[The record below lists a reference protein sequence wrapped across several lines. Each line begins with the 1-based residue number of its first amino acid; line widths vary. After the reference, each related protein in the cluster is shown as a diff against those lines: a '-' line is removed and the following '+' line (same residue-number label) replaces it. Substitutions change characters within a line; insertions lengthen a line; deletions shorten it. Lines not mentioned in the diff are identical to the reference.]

1 MLPRRQSSVANT
13 QFHTDQWQMW
23 TAESEQFSSYKHR
36 EGHEFGEQFCSDS
49 PQEVVHACRN
59 KRYGMGRDR
68 VIAGSAMFQPFEA
81 SGKSPDFTGFP
92 AVRDELP
99 YRLRQQS
106 LLGEFG
112 RSALQTRDLKQILQ
126 RATELCAVG
135 LESPFAKVLEY
146 IPEEQRLLMRAGC
159 GWDVG
164 AIDNIAHGANRESP
178 AGYAYHINHGIISN
192 NLRQELRFEIP
203 ELLRDH
209 GIRRVINVLIAAGGA
224 GDRPFGI
231 LEVDSPDS
239 GQFDHADADFLTGF
253 AGLLGI
259 AIERQQADAKLAEAV
274 EYQDL
279 LSREMSHRVKNSLA
293 SVIGLLHVQARAAHS
308 VDIRNALKD
317 AGSRVAAI
325 AMVHDQLWRGS
336 RIGFIDL
343 ADFMNQ
349 LCEQLGNNAE
359 GLVLNCHADPMLVS
373 ADHAIPLGLLIN
385 EFVTNAVKYAYPGGF
400 GVIEV
405 SAHEIDGCLH
415 VGISDCGVGLPQ
427 DFEIDK
433 PRTSLGF
440 KVITGLLR
448 QLHGHIGITR
458 NEPSGA
464 RFLLELPILS
474 EVAGGDPADAIAKRD
489 QSTPI

>member
-1 MLPRRQSSVANT
+1 M
-13 QFHTDQWQMW
+13 
-23 TAESEQFSSYKHR
+23 E
-36 EGHEFGEQFCSDS
+36 
-49 PQEVVHACRN
+49 
-59 KRYGMGRDR
+59 RYR
-68 VIAGSAMFQPFEA
+68 VIAGYAMFEPYDA
-81 SGKSPDFTGFP
+81 SGKSPDFIAFP

-106 LLGEFG
+106 LLGAFG

-126 RATELCAVG
+126 RATELCAEG

-146 IPEEQRLLMRAGC
+146 IPEENRLLMRAGF
-159 GWDVG
+159 GWDFG
-164 AIDNIAHGANRESP
+164 ATDNIAQGANRESA
-178 AGYAYHINHGIISN
+178 AGYAYHIGQGIISN
-192 NLRQELRFEIP
+192 DLQHEPRFEIP

-209 GIRRVINVLIAAGGA
+209 GVRRIINVVIEVGGP
-224 GDRPFGI
+224 GNGPFGI
-231 LEVDSPDS
+231 LEVDSPDP

-259 AIERQQADAKLAEAV
+259 AIERQQADAKLAAAV

-293 SVIGLLHVQARAAHS
+293 SVVGLLHVQARGTDSA
-308 VDIRNALKD
+308 DIRNALED

-325 AMVHDQLWRGS
+325 AQVHDQLWRGS

-349 LCEQLGNNAE
+349 LCKQLGNNAE

-385 EFVTNAVKYAYPGGF
+385 ELVTNAVKYAYPGGL
-400 GVIEV
+400 GAIDV

-415 VGISDCGVGLPQ
+415 VEISDYGVGLPQ
-427 DFEIDK
+427 GFDIDK
-433 PRTSLGF
+433 PRTNLGF
-440 KVITGLLR
+440 KVITGLVR
-448 QLHGHIGITR
+448 QLQGHITISR

-474 EVAGGDPADAIAKRD
+474 EAMGSAPVPR
-489 QSTPI
+489 

>member
-1 MLPRRQSSVANT
+1 
-13 QFHTDQWQMW
+13 
-23 TAESEQFSSYKHR
+23 
-36 EGHEFGEQFCSDS
+36 
-49 PQEVVHACRN
+49 
-59 KRYGMGRDR
+59 
-68 VIAGSAMFQPFEA
+68 MFEPFEA
-81 SGKSPDFTGFP
+81 SGKSPDFIAFSI
-92 AVRDELP
+92 VRDELP

-126 RATELCAVG
+126 RATALCAEG

-146 IPEEQRLLMRAGC
+146 IPEENRLLMRAGF
-159 GWDVG
+159 GWDFG
-164 AIDNIAHGANRESP
+164 AIDNITHGANRESP
-178 AGYAYHINHGIISN
+178 AGYAYHIGQGIISN
-192 NLRQELRFEIP
+192 SLEEEPRFEIP

-209 GIRRVINVLIAAGGA
+209 GVRRVINVLIEVGGA
-224 GDRPFGI
+224 GNGPFGI
-231 LEVDSPDS
+231 LEVDSPDP
-239 GQFDHADADFLTGF
+239 GRFDHADADFLTGF

-293 SVIGLLHVQARAAHS
+293 SVVGLLHVQARGSHS
-308 VDIRNALKD
+308 VDIRNALED

-325 AMVHDQLWRGS
+325 AQVHDQLWRGS

-349 LCEQLGNNAE
+349 LCKQLGNNAE
-359 GLVLNCHADPMLVS
+359 DLVLNCHADPMLVS

-385 EFVTNAVKYAYPGGF
+385 EFVTNAVKYAYPDGV
-400 GVIEV
+400 GVIDV

-415 VGISDCGVGLPQ
+415 VEISDYGVGLPQ
-427 DFEIDK
+427 GFDINK
-433 PRTSLGF
+433 PRTNLGF
-440 KVITGLLR
+440 KVITGLVR
-448 QLHGHIGITR
+448 QLQGHVAISH

-474 EVAGGDPADAIAKRD
+474 EAVGSDAAAAMVD
-489 QSTPI
+489 L

>member
-1 MLPRRQSSVANT
+1 
-13 QFHTDQWQMW
+13 
-23 TAESEQFSSYKHR
+23 
-36 EGHEFGEQFCSDS
+36 
-49 PQEVVHACRN
+49 
-59 KRYGMGRDR
+59 MGRDR
-68 VIAGSAMFQPFEA
+68 VIAGSAMFEPFEA
-81 SGKSPDFTGFP
+81 RGKSPEFTGFP

-126 RATELCAVG
+126 RATALCAEG

-146 IPEEQRLLMRAGC
+146 IPEENRLLMRAGF
-159 GWDVG
+159 GWDFG

-178 AGYAYHINHGIISN
+178 AGYALHIGQGIISN
-192 NLRQELRFEIP
+192 NLQQELRFEIP
-203 ELLRDH
+203 ELLGDH
-209 GIRRVINVLIAAGGA
+209 GVRRVINVLIEAGGA
-224 GDRPFGI
+224 GNGPFGI
-231 LEVDSPDS
+231 LEVDSPDP
-239 GQFDHADADFLTGF
+239 GRFDHADVDFLTGF

-279 LSREMSHRVKNSLA
+279 LSREMNHRVKNSLA
-293 SVIGLLHVQARAAHS
+293 SVVGLLHVQARGSHSAA
-308 VDIRNALKD
+308 IRNALED

-325 AMVHDQLWRGS
+325 AQVHDQLWRGS

-349 LCEQLGNNAE
+349 LCKQLGNNAE
-359 GLVLNCHADPMLVS
+359 SLVLNCHADPMLVS

-385 EFVTNAVKYAYPGGF
+385 ELVTNAVKYAYPDGV
-400 GVIEV
+400 GVIDV

-415 VGISDCGVGLPQ
+415 VEISDYGVGLPQ
-427 DFEIDK
+427 GFDIDK

-440 KVITGLLR
+440 KVITGLVR
-448 QLHGHIGITR
+448 QLQGHITISH
-458 NEPSGA
+458 NELSGA
-464 RFLLELPILS
+464 RFLLQLPILS
-474 EVAGGDPADAIAKRD
+474 EVIGGDLAAATAK
-489 QSTPI
+489 

>member
-1 MLPRRQSSVANT
+1 M
-13 QFHTDQWQMW
+13 
-23 TAESEQFSSYKHR
+23 E
-36 EGHEFGEQFCSDS
+36 
-49 PQEVVHACRN
+49 
-59 KRYGMGRDR
+59 RYR
-68 VIAGSAMFQPFEA
+68 VIAGYAMFEPYDA
-81 SGKSPDFTGFP
+81 SAKSPDFIAFP
-92 AVRDELP
+92 VVRDELP

-106 LLGEFG
+106 LLGAFG

-126 RATELCAVG
+126 RATELCAEG

-146 IPEEQRLLMRAGC
+146 IPEENRLLMRAGF
-159 GWDVG
+159 GWDFG
-164 AIDNIAHGANRESP
+164 ATDNIAQGANRESA
-178 AGYAYHINHGIISN
+178 AGYAYHIGQGIISN
-192 NLRQELRFEIP
+192 DLQHEPRFEIP

-209 GIRRVINVLIAAGGA
+209 GVRRIINVVIEVGGP
-224 GDRPFGI
+224 GNGPFGI
-231 LEVDSPDS
+231 LEVDSPDP

-259 AIERQQADAKLAEAV
+259 AIERQQADAKLAAAV

-293 SVIGLLHVQARAAHS
+293 SVVGLLHVQARGTDSA
-308 VDIRNALKD
+308 DIRNALED

-325 AMVHDQLWRGS
+325 AQVHDQLWRGS

-349 LCEQLGNNAE
+349 LCTQLGNNAE
-359 GLVLNCHADPMLVS
+359 GLGLNCHADPMLVS

-385 EFVTNAVKYAYPGGF
+385 ELVTNAVKYAYPGGI
-400 GVIEV
+400 GAIDV

-415 VGISDCGVGLPQ
+415 VEISDYGVGLPQ
-427 DFEIDK
+427 GFDIDK
-433 PRTSLGF
+433 PRTNLGF
-440 KVITGLLR
+440 KVITGLVR
-448 QLHGHIGITR
+448 QLQGHITISR

-474 EVAGGDPADAIAKRD
+474 EAPGSAPVPR
-489 QSTPI
+489 

>member
-1 MLPRRQSSVANT
+1 MFEPSEPSGTLSDFIALPA
-13 QFHTDQWQMW
+13 D
-23 TAESEQFSSYKHR
+23 
-36 EGHEFGEQFCSDS
+36 
-49 PQEVVHACRN
+49 
-59 KRYGMGRDR
+59 
-68 VIAGSAMFQPFEA
+68 
-81 SGKSPDFTGFP
+81 
-92 AVRDELP
+92 RDELP

-126 RATELCAVG
+126 RATELCAEG

-146 IPEEQRLLMRAGC
+146 IAEENRLLMRAGF

-164 AIDNIAHGANRESP
+164 AIDNIAHGTNRESP
-178 AGYAYHINHGIISN
+178 AGYAYHIGQGIISN
-192 NLRQELRFEIP
+192 DLQQEPRFEIP

-209 GIRRVINVLIAAGGA
+209 GVGRVINVLIEAGGA
-224 GDRPFGI
+224 GNGPFGI
-231 LEVDSPDS
+231 LEVDSPDP

-293 SVIGLLHVQARAAHS
+293 SVIGLLHVQARAAQS
-308 VDIRNALKD
+308 VDIRNALED

-325 AMVHDQLWRGS
+325 AQVHDQLWRGS

-349 LCEQLGNNAE
+349 LCKQLGNNTE
-359 GLVLNCHADPMLVS
+359 GHVLNCHADPMLVS
-373 ADHAIPLGLLIN
+373 ADHAIPLGLLVN
-385 EFVTNAVKYAYPGGF
+385 ELITNAVKYAYPDGAGA
-400 GVIEV
+400 IDI

-415 VGISDCGVGLPQ
+415 VEISDHGVGLPQ
-427 DFEIDK
+427 GFDIDK
-433 PRTSLGF
+433 PRASLGF
-440 KVITGLLR
+440 KVITGLVR
-448 QLHGHIGITR
+448 QLQGRIATSR

-474 EVAGGDPADAIAKRD
+474 EL
-489 QSTPI
+489 QTTPPR

>member
-1 MLPRRQSSVANT
+1 
-13 QFHTDQWQMW
+13 
-23 TAESEQFSSYKHR
+23 
-36 EGHEFGEQFCSDS
+36 
-49 PQEVVHACRN
+49 
-59 KRYGMGRDR
+59 
-68 VIAGSAMFQPFEA
+68 MFEPYDA
-81 SGKSPDFTGFP
+81 SGKSPDFIAFP
-92 AVRDELP
+92 VVRDELP

-106 LLGEFG
+106 LLGAFG

-126 RATELCAVG
+126 RATELCAEG

-146 IPEEQRLLMRAGC
+146 IPEENRLLMRAGF
-159 GWDVG
+159 GWDFG
-164 AIDNIAHGANRESP
+164 ATDNIAQGANRESA
-178 AGYAYHINHGIISN
+178 AGYAYHIGQGIISN
-192 NLRQELRFEIP
+192 DLQQEPRFEIP

-209 GIRRVINVLIAAGGA
+209 GVRRIINVVIEVGGP
-224 GDRPFGI
+224 GNGPFGI
-231 LEVDSPDS
+231 LEVDSPDP

-259 AIERQQADAKLAEAV
+259 AIERQQADAKLAAAV

-293 SVIGLLHVQARAAHS
+293 SVVGLLHVQARGTASA
-308 VDIRNALKD
+308 DIRNALED

-325 AMVHDQLWRGS
+325 AQVHDQLWRGS

-349 LCEQLGNNAE
+349 LCKQLGNNAE

-385 EFVTNAVKYAYPGGF
+385 ELVTNAVKYAYPGGV
-400 GVIEV
+400 GAIDV

-415 VGISDCGVGLPQ
+415 VEISDYGVGLPQ
-427 DFEIDK
+427 GFDIDK
-433 PRTSLGF
+433 PRTNLGF
-440 KVITGLLR
+440 KVITGLVR
-448 QLHGHIGITR
+448 QLQGHITISR
-458 NEPSGA
+458 NEPGGA

-474 EVAGGDPADAIAKRD
+474 EAMGSAPVLR
-489 QSTPI
+489 

>member
-1 MLPRRQSSVANT
+1 
-13 QFHTDQWQMW
+13 
-23 TAESEQFSSYKHR
+23 
-36 EGHEFGEQFCSDS
+36 
-49 PQEVVHACRN
+49 
-59 KRYGMGRDR
+59 
-68 VIAGSAMFQPFEA
+68 MFEPYDT
-81 SGKSPDFTGFP
+81 SGKSPNLIAFP

-106 LLGEFG
+106 LLGAFG

-126 RATELCAVG
+126 RATELCAEG
-135 LESPFAKVLEY
+135 LESPFAKVLEH
-146 IPEEQRLLMRAGC
+146 IPEENRLLMRAGF
-159 GWDVG
+159 GWDSG
-164 AIDNIAHGANRESP
+164 AIDNVAHGANRESP
-178 AGYAYHINHGIISN
+178 AGYAYHIGQGVISN
-192 NLRQELRFEIP
+192 DLRHELRFEIP

-209 GIRRVINVLIAAGGA
+209 GVRRIINVVIEVGGP
-224 GDRPFGI
+224 GNGPFGV
-231 LEVDSPDS
+231 LEVDSPDP

-274 EYQDL
+274 GYQDL

-293 SVIGLLHVQARAAHS
+293 SVIGLLHVQARGTDSA
-308 VDIRNALKD
+308 DIRNALED

-325 AMVHDQLWRGS
+325 AQVHDQLWRGS

-349 LCEQLGNNAE
+349 LCKQLGNNAE
-359 GLVLNCHADPMLVS
+359 ALVLNCHADPMLVS

-385 EFVTNAVKYAYPGGF
+385 ELVTNAVKYAYPGGV
-400 GVIEV
+400 GAIDV

-415 VGISDCGVGLPQ
+415 VEISDYGVGLPQ
-427 DFEIDK
+427 GFDIDK
-433 PRTSLGF
+433 PRTNLGF
-440 KVITGLLR
+440 KVITGLVR
-448 QLHGHIGITR
+448 QLQGHIAISH

-474 EVAGGDPADAIAKRD
+474 EAMGGAPALR
-489 QSTPI
+489 

>member
-1 MLPRRQSSVANT
+1 
-13 QFHTDQWQMW
+13 
-23 TAESEQFSSYKHR
+23 
-36 EGHEFGEQFCSDS
+36 
-49 PQEVVHACRN
+49 
-59 KRYGMGRDR
+59 
-68 VIAGSAMFQPFEA
+68 MFEPFEA
-81 SGKSPDFTGFP
+81 SGKSPDFNAFP

-112 RSALQTRDLKQILQ
+112 RSALQTRELKQILQ
-126 RATELCAVG
+126 RATELCAEG
-135 LESPFAKVLEY
+135 LRSPFAKILEY
-146 IPEEQRLLMRAGC
+146 IPDENRLLVRAGF

-164 AIDNIAHGANRESP
+164 AIDNITQGSNRESP
-178 AGYAYHINHGIISN
+178 AGYAYHIDHGIISN
-192 NLRQELRFEIP
+192 NLEQELRFEVP
-203 ELLRDH
+203 ELLREH
-209 GIRRVINVLIAAGGA
+209 GVRRVINVLIAVGGT
-224 GDRPFGI
+224 GNRPFGI

-293 SVIGLLHVQARAAHS
+293 SVIGLLRVQARGAAS
-308 VDIRNALKD
+308 ADIRNALED

-325 AMVHDQLWRGS
+325 AQVHDQLWRSS

-349 LCEQLGNNAE
+349 LCKQLGNNAK
-359 GLVLNCHADPMLVS
+359 GLVLNCCADPMLVS

-385 EFVTNAVKYAYPGGF
+385 ELVTNAVKYAYPGGM
-400 GVIEV
+400 GVIYV
-405 SAHEIDGCLH
+405 SAHEIDGCLQ
-415 VGISDCGVGLPQ
+415 VEISDCGVGLPQ

-440 KVITGLLR
+440 KVITGLVR
-448 QLHGHIGITR
+448 QLHGHIGIFR
-458 NEPSGA
+458 NEPRGA

-474 EVAGGDPADAIAKRD
+474 EAVGGDPAAAIAKRD
-489 QSTPI
+489 Q